1 MNEGKN
7 LTGSYGKIKP
17 AIKAAVKTPWLWLI
31 MLFPAGLLL
40 SAAADNIEGAADL
53 YCNTIYRAVSIV
65 WNNIS
70 GLIPFS
76 LGEII
81 ILILP
86 FAVLAYIIV
95 SVVIIVRSKGNRLK
109 KTLMAFVRLIA
120 AASVIFFLFVVNC
133 GINYSCSSFSE
144 QSGFVA
150 REASAKE
157 LYQVCVYLADE
168 ASQARSMLGVGESE
182 PIRVDASSV
191 RYAARE
197 AVNALHQKYS
207 AVSDG
212 YSAPKSVMLSR
223 GMSYLN
229 ITGIFFPYTFEANV
243 NTDANDFSLP
253 FTMCHELAHV
263 RGFMNEADA
272 NFIAFLA
279 CVRTDVPLMRYSG
292 CMSALKYLMN
302 HLYSADTEL
311 YESFA
316 GHFSRGMLTD
326 LQAQSEYWKQFETPV
341 AAAASSINDSY
352 LKINRQ
358 QEGVRSYGRVADLI
372 IAYYFDEIASVN
384 S

>member
-95 SVVIIVRSKGNRLK
+95 SFVIIVRSKGNRLK

-197 AVNALHQKYS
+197 AVNALHQ
-207 AVSDG
+207 
-212 YSAPKSVMLSR
+212 
-223 GMSYLN
+223 
-229 ITGIFFPYTFEANV
+229 
-243 NTDANDFSLP
+243 
-253 FTMCHELAHV
+253 
-263 RGFMNEADA
+263 
-272 NFIAFLA
+272 
-279 CVRTDVPLMRYSG
+279 
-292 CMSALKYLMN
+292 
-302 HLYSADTEL
+302 
-311 YESFA
+311 
-316 GHFSRGMLTD
+316 
-326 LQAQSEYWKQFETPV
+326 
-341 AAAASSINDSY
+341 
-352 LKINRQ
+352 
-358 QEGVRSYGRVADLI
+358 
-372 IAYYFDEIASVN
+372 
-384 S
+384 